1 MELAHQPEYVVMGI
15 SYVIKIR
22 VFPKLITISD
32 LYVHIPVVKVMT
44 QGVKESVLIVG
55 KVVGPAVVTPVTI
68 AEEDDL

>member
-1 MELAHQPEYVVMGI
+1 
-15 SYVIKIR
+15 
-22 VFPKLITISD
+22 
-32 LYVHIPVVKVMT
+32 MT